1 MVDVFTMSYAIGVYM
16 LDIPSF
22 SKKQTIFLHAVEGE
36 KLSFRNDNIII
47 SSKDGDIMHQSSCYR
62 LFIIFILGNTTITS
76 VLIEKARKF
85 GFFIC
90 LMKSSTRVVEIFGY
104 NLDGNTIL
112 KKLQYE
118 YDSLDIAKS
127 IIQNK
132 IMNQKI
138 ALEKLRLKDDAIKES
153 IELLHAHMETV
164 HATHDN
170 LLNLLGL
177 EGSAARTYFPIMFD
191 FPEWTGRKP
200 RIKSDYINSSL
211 DIGYTVLFNFIEAIL
226 CCFGFDV
233 YQGVLHQNFYM
244 RKSLVCD
251 IIEPFRPLIDLQVRK
266 SINLKQFKEED
277 FTVRNNKF
285 QLDFKYSK
293 KYTKIFLEVILNNKE
308 EIFMYI
314 RSYYRFFVKRVS
326 VPDMPIYVLGSKYGS
341 Y

>member
-1 MVDVFTMSYAIGVYM
+1 M

-22 SKKQTIFLHAVEGE
+22 SKRQTIFLHAVSGE

-47 SSKDGDIMHQSSCYR
+47 SSKEGDIIHQSSCYR
-62 LFIIFILGNTTITS
+62 LFIIFILGNTSITS

-90 LMKSSTRVVEIFGY
+90 LMKSSTRVVEMFGY
-104 NLDGNTIL
+104 NLDGNTLL

-118 YDSLDIAKS
+118 YHSLDIAKA
-127 IIQNK
+127 IIRNK
-132 IMNQKI
+132 IINQRI
-138 ALEKLRLKDDAIKES
+138 ALEKLRLKGDQVKES
-153 IELLHAHMETV
+153 VELLNAHSETV
-164 HATHDN
+164 NATNDN
-170 LLNLLGL
+170 LLNLLGI
-177 EGSAARTYFPIMFD
+177 EGSAARTYFRIMFD

-200 RIKSDYINSSL
+200 RIKSDYINAIL

-266 SINLKQFKEED
+266 SIKLKQFKEED
-277 FTVRNNKF
+277 FTVRNKKF
-285 QLDFKYSK
+285 QLDFQYSK
-293 KYTKIFLEVILNNKE
+293 KYTKVFLEVILNNKE
-308 EIFMYI
+308 DIFMYI

-326 VPDMPIYVLGSKYGS
+326 VPDMPTYILGRKYGS
-341 Y
+341 H